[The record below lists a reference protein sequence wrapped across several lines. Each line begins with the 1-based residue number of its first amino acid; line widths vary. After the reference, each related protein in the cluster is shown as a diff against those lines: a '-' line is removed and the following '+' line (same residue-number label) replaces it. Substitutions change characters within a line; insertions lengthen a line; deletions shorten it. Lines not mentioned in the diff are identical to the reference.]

1 MDHSIVSKKFL
12 FAVTSICVI
21 LVTVYILFFQLDKRT
36 KIIFCQTGK
45 SFVAY
50 LRIYNQVDVLINSG
64 SGSGVLSCL
73 SRHMP
78 FFDKGLEALF
88 LTSLEPY
95 AIKSLSYLNDRYV
108 IKHIYLLFKKTKQS
122 EFLLIP
128 YKNKSKIVYL
138 TAYTKIT
145 TDKNITFNV
154 GLCQK
159 VKKLTFRQKSV
170 AYVFFDTLD
179 TDKEPQTCIDNKS
192 TNVIFSPNNSPVT
205 LTNKNIPL
213 VLFSPIKLSNQSTIN
228 MQDIKERV
236 IYVQ

>member
-128 YKNKSKIVYL
+128 
-138 TAYTKIT
+138 
-145 TDKNITFNV
+145 DKNITFNV

-159 VKKLTFRQKSV
+159 VKKLTFRQKSA

-228 MQDIKERV
+228 MQDIKERD